1 MRVAPMAAVARGAI
15 RRPRGWHFSW
25 ILVRRLVLLRRTWK
39 SWPLFRVRCRTQ
51 SVGHNRL
58 EPQKNAMIAF
68 LRYFRLRYFY
78 TDSFFPFF
86 FKYISLKSTFH
97 FRPVRMYEEKFFVF
111 FSSVKFKV
119 FQKIEILPPFME
131 TQLRFAIGWMK
142 QKFASS
148 IFEFSSKRLVF
159 FFSLSLSPFFP
170 PHIFKSRKMEIFKF
184 L

>member
-78 TDSFFPFF
+78 TDSFFSLF

-111 FSSVKFKV
+111 FSPVKFKV

-131 TQLRFAIGWMK
+131 TQLRYWMNETK
-142 QKFASS
+142 ICLEYIRVFL
-148 IFEFSSKRLVF
+148 ETTGVF
-159 FFSLSLSPFFP
+159 FLSLSLPFFP
-170 PHIFKSRKMEIFKF
+170 PSYF
-184 L
+184 